1 MVARVGLEPTRACA
15 HKILSLASLPI
26 SSPSHLNTFEANI
39 CTDKGSIQEIFQFSP
54 LNIVSVVKT
63 TMYMVA

>member
-26 SSPSHLNTFEANI
+26 SSPSHLNTFQANI
-39 CTDKGSIQEIFQFSP
+39 CTDDTSIQDFFLTP
-54 LNIVSVVKT
+54 TLNIVSL
-63 TMYMVA
+63 VA